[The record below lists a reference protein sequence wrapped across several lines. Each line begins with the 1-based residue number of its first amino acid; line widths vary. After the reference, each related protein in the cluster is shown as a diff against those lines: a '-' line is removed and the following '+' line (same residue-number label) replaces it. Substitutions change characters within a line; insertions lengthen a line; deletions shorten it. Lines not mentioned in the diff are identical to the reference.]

1 MLFPIHPICAAIQSI
16 GVIRRDLE
24 KDSRCS
30 LGVGILLPAILVHGG
45 FDWFLLEG
53 DFLGIEIPALLVAIC
68 VVIAGLVY
76 YYVKSKEQRVRLQG
90 RDRQTNV
97 DQSTLL

>member
-24 KDSRCS
+24 KDSHCH

-53 DFLGIEIPALLVAIC
+53 DFLNIERPAVLVSIC

-76 YYVKSKEQRVRLQG
+76 YYVKSKEQGVRLQG